1 MDEAARVL
9 LADLGLA
16 DLVDKLESLGVLA
29 LPDIDVLLQAGL
41 AELGMTRVQI
51 RRLQQAT
58 RHLEIRPK
66 KRRRLPCKKNS
77 VVEVTHALPGDDG
90 RDWASQQHIDICR
103 LRASGCL
110 ACGCS
115 WLASGE

>member
-9 LADLGLA
+9 LADLGL
-16 DLVDKLESLGVLA
+16 DDFVDKLESLGVLA
-29 LPDIDVLLQAGL
+29 LPDIDVLLQADL

-66 KRRRLPCKKNS
+66 KTASSPVRATYRHLPPPRLW
-77 VVEVTHALPGDDG
+77 VPGV
-90 RDWASQQHIDICR
+90 W
-103 LRASGCL
+103 LLL
-110 ACGCS
+110 ACVG
-115 WLASGE
+115 